1 MVWQMGMQRDDSS
14 GKLKTFIDDVIN
26 RVTEEYEARAG
37 KSFDG
42 EKAKTDWMLKS
53 YAQQFFGTEKFSYDD
68 FYQLAKN
75 AGFLFFMEKDHSC
88 MIAKTLKSGQ
98 TTVHGDK
105 YNWLANKVEGKDFQG
120 IWFYEDADRLPMF
133 RQASFCTGN
142 DIVVITD
149 PLEAKWSAAW
159 TSLLTQAPIPE
170 QSRLFA
176 YHRHASEKAG
186 QTKNKK
192 EFVASCV
199 DEEVALLAQHS
210 YKYLLDAEK
219 NKSVFGGIKFYLM
232 QLVEKPSIATIAQ
245 MLDITDHDVKL
256 NSNQTLVRGAQFVLD
271 EYAKKGYHAE
281 KLVAADL
288 KKLQNTAEEIYFKNF
303 TRRYMHA

>member
-1 MVWQMGMQRDDSS
+1 MVWQMSMQRDTSS
-14 GKLKTFIDDVIN
+14 EKMSIFIDDVIN

-37 KSFDG
+37 KNPAR
-42 EKAKTDWMLKS
+42 ERAKTESMLKS
-53 YAQQFFGTEKFSYDD
+53 YAQQFFGSEDFSLDN

-105 YNWLANKVEGKDFQG
+105 YNWLANKAEGKDFQG
-120 IWFYEDADRLPMF
+120 IWFYEDVDRLPMF

-159 TSLLTQAPIPE
+159 TSLLAQAPIPE

-176 YHRHASEKAG
+176 YHRHASEKAD
-186 QTKNKK
+186 QAKDKK
-192 EFVASCV
+192 EFIASCV
-199 DEEVALLAQHS
+199 DEEVELLAKHS
-210 YKYLLDAEK
+210 YKYLLDANK
-219 NKSVFGGIKFYLM
+219 NESVFGGIKFYLM

-245 MLDITDHDVKL
+245 MLDITDHDAKL

-281 KLVAADL
+281 KLVTADL
-288 KKLQNTAEEIYFKNF
+288 KKLQHTAEEIYFKNF
-303 TRRYMHA
+303 TRRYKHA